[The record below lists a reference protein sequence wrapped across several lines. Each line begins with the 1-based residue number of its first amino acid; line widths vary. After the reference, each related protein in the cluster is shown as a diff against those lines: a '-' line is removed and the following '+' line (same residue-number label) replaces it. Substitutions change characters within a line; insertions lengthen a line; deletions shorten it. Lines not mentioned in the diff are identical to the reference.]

1 MSQGTA
7 VLLGAIAGITIFLGL
22 PVARMHGLPKAV
34 QGFLNAFATGIL
46 IFILWD
52 ILSHASG
59 PVEAALAGART
70 GSSTPFV
77 WMAIIFAGGIAA
89 GLLGL
94 VYFNRALFGRIK
106 HGDHSPSPRSL
117 SLAIATGLGMHNLS
131 EGLAIGESAHG
142 GAIAFAAPMTMD
154 PKPASWSFLGLAG
167 LIGGGPTF
175 IGTWIGYLASSTYI
189 YVVFLAVAA
198 GALLYV
204 VNELFNV
211 GRKLSSPP
219 AFAWGLLL
227 GFLTAYATD
236 LA

>member
-1 MSQGTA
+1 MITA
-7 VLLGAIAGITIFLGL
+7 A
-22 PVARMHGLPKAV
+22 
-34 QGFLNAFATGIL
+34 
-46 IFILWD
+46 
-52 ILSHASG
+52 
-59 PVEAALAGART
+59 
-70 GSSTPFV
+70 
-77 WMAIIFAGGIAA
+77 IFAVGIAA

-94 VYFNRALFGRIK
+94 VYFNRALFGRLK
-106 HGDHSPSPRSL
+106 HGAHSPSPRSL
-117 SLAIATGLGMHNLS
+117 SLAIAVGLGMHNLS
-131 EGLAIGESAHG
+131 EGLAIGESAHVN
-142 GAIAFAAPMTMD
+142 AIAFAGVLVVGFALHNVTEGFGIAAPMTMD
-154 PKPASWSFLGLAG
+154 PKPASWGFLGLAG

-204 VNELFNV
+204 VNELFNL

-236 LA
+236 LVLTFAWA